1 MDEQSVKNIM
11 DENEALRRTLATTQT
26 PKPWY
31 QQWKRWG
38 AILAVLLPIVNQLA
52 GKIVDDG
59 VVMLVV
65 TAIIMWVGI
74 EAYRDQKITVA
85 KTMADASIDVKKI
98 ELATAPMFRAMVD
111 KLKSGGQGIPPQ
123 PPKNP

>member
-1 MDEQSVKNIM
+1 MDEQSMKNIM
-11 DENEALRRTLATTQT
+11 DENEALRRTLAATQA

-31 QQWKRWG
+31 AQWKRWG
-38 AILAVLLPIVNQLA
+38 AILAVLLPIINQIT
-52 GKIVDDG
+52 GKIVDDN
-59 VVMLVV
+59 VVMLIVG
-65 TAIIMWVGI
+65 AIIMWVGI

-98 ELATAPMFRAMVD
+98 EAATAPLFRAMVD
-111 KLKSGGQGIPPQ
+111 KLKQPPNQGQ